1 MAQFIIFT
9 LLSKNMLPENLR
21 AFHCKQFAVWQNEQV
36 FKVGTDGVLL
46 GAWVDVGASSKILEV
61 GTGTGL
67 IALMI
72 AQRNN
77 QAQIT
82 AIDIDEISATI
93 ARYNVEESKF
103 AVRVE
108 VVHKSLQNFEQSCDA
123 KFDLIVSNPPY
134 FIDSTKS
141 SYTVK
146 NDKRHTSELS
156 QIDLATSAVNLLK
169 NEGEL
174 SVILPVVEG
183 NLFVDVC
190 KDVGLYLQR
199 KTVVYPKKSKAAVR
213 LMLSFCKSSVIPEV
227 IDKNLFI
234 HNEQK
239 ERTYTTEYVELT
251 KGFYL
256 FM

>member
-1 MAQFIIFT
+1 
-9 LLSKNMLPENLR
+9 MLPKNLR

-46 GAWVDVGASSKILEV
+46 GAWVDVVFSSKILEV

-72 AQRNN
+72 AQRSCAHNN
-77 QAQIT
+77 QTQIT
-82 AIDIDEISATI
+82 AIDIDEISARI
-93 ARYNVEESKF
+93 AKYNVKESKF
-103 AVRVE
+103 ADQVNVI
-108 VVHKSLQNFEQSCDA
+108 HKSLQNLEQSCDE

-141 SYTVK
+141 SYAVK

-156 QIDLATSAVNLLK
+156 QIDLAKSAANLLQ
-169 NEGEL
+169 NEGKL
-174 SVILPVVEG
+174 AVILPVVEG
-183 NLFVDVC
+183 NLFVNICRDA
-190 KDVGLYLQR
+190 GLYLR
-199 KTVVYPKKSKAAVR
+199 RRTVVYPKKSKAAAR
-213 LMLSFCKSSVIPEV
+213 LLLSFCKSSETLEI

-251 KGFYL
+251 KDFYL
-256 FM
+256 